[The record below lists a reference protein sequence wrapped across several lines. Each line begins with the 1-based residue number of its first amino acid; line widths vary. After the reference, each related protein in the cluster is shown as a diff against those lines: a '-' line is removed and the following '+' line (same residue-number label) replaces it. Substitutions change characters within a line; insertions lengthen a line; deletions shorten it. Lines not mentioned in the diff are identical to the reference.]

1 MEEKTEIKSTEQEEL
16 VTDNINVAENQ
27 QEENLEEQ
35 EFEEGGEVEENVSLK
50 LNWGSVLTFF

>member
-16 VTDNINVAENQ
+16 VTYNINVAENQ